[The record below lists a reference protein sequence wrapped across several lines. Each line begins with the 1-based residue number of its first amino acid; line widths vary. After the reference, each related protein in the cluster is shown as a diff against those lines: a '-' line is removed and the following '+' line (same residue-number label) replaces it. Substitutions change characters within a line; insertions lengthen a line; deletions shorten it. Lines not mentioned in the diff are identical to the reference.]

1 MITRQKADAK
11 PQSSDGLPAASFF
24 MKILITAGP
33 TREPIDPVRYLSNR
47 SSGKMGY
54 AIAQAALNARHE
66 VVLVSGPVALPP
78 PNAAR
83 TLNVTTSD
91 EMFDAVH
98 SWVAWADVCVLCAAV
113 ADFKPASTAP
123 TKIKKGGRGTLT
135 LELVATR
142 DILLSLRDLSTAK
155 DGHRPII
162 VGFAAETD
170 SVLENARR
178 KRREKGCA
186 LLVVNDVS
194 RTDIGFENDANELT
208 LLFSSGE
215 ERVLKRAEK
224 TELATTLVHIFG
236 ELIK

>member
-1 MITRQKADAK
+1 
-11 PQSSDGLPAASFF
+11 

-54 AIAQAALNARHE
+54 AIAQAALDAGHE
-66 VVLVSGPVALPP
+66 VVLVSGPVALAPP
-78 PNAAR
+78 LAAR
-83 TLNVTTSD
+83 TVNVVTSD
-91 EMFDAVH
+91 EMFEAVH
-98 SWVAWADVCVLCAAV
+98 SRVAWSDVCVLCAAV

-123 TKIKKGGRGTLT
+123 LKIKKGGREILT

-142 DILLSLRDLSTAK
+142 DILLSLRGIAAVEN
-155 DGHRPII
+155 GHRPIV

-170 SVLENARR
+170 DVLQNARR
-178 KRREKGCA
+178 KLREKGCA

-208 LLFSSGE
+208 LLFSTGE
-215 ERVLKRAEK
+215 ERVLKRDKKEV
-224 TELATTLVHIFG
+224 LAATLVNIFG
-236 ELIK
+236 DLTKY

>member
-1 MITRQKADAK
+1 
-11 PQSSDGLPAASFF
+11 

-54 AIAQAALNARHE
+54 AVAQAALDAGHE
-66 VVLVSGPVALPP
+66 VVLVSGPVALVPP
-78 PNAAR
+78 AAR
-83 TLNVTTSD
+83 TVHVVTSD
-91 EMFDAVH
+91 EMFEAVH

-113 ADFKPASTAP
+113 ADFKPASIAP
-123 TKIKKGGRGTLT
+123 LKIKKGGRENLS

-142 DILLSLRDLSTAK
+142 DILLSLRDVPTAEN
-155 DGHRPII
+155 GHRPIV

-178 KRREKGCA
+178 KLREKGCT

-194 RTDIGFENDANELT
+194 RTDIGFENDTNELT
-208 LLFSSGE
+208 LLFSTGE
-215 ERVLKRAEK
+215 ERVLARDKKEV
-224 TELATTLVHIFG
+224 LAATLVNIFG
-236 ELIK
+236 DLIKY